1 MNLEY
6 KKDELETKSKEY
18 LIERILFLQK
28 EVSYQK
34 EQVKHVLNEWKKT
47 IDFLKK

>member
-1 MNLEY
+1 MDLEY

-18 LIERILFLQK
+18 LIERILLLQEDTLHYK
-28 EVSYQK
+28 GEVK
-34 EQVKHVLNEWKKT
+34 RVLKEWKKT

>member
-1 MNLEY
+1 MDLEY
-6 KKDELETKSKEY
+6 KKEELEKRSKEY
-18 LIERILFLQK
+18 LIETILFLQK

-34 EQVKHVLNEWKKT
+34 DQVKHVLKEWKKT